1 MPGIAFKGYGAEV
14 RVSSSSV
21 GRPHADQTFPSA
33 RRGRAGSEGIK
44 IKRLQQQHSFPGQ
57 MAVSLD
63 FDDLSAPSQTRE
75 PAEAAAAPP
84 QPAFVGGPPRRSSVA
99 QSPARQAWQ
108 PSAELERDPWAS
120 HGGAPARHATA
131 ATEPTHAGQ
140 QPAPQPE
147 PEVVPWAVTRTKITS
162 SPAKHSVQI
171 RIPNDRTAYVDPASD
186 ENAFAGRRG
195 TDGGVPRSKLAMAEV
210 RQRRVREKQKKL
222 AEQGKQSK
230 LRELEEGIRSRR
242 AAAAA
247 AAAAA
252 EVAAAEEVAPREM
265 ATATATVADEALR
278 RPAPRS
284 AGRSKR
290 RAQAKSPS
298 RASANQKA
306 ATKRMSQPVP
316 RPLAA
321 NVADAINTAAQN
333 RSTSEESEPR
343 QRATSSARRPS
354 KSTVDWDSLLVQSD
368 VDLLDAV
375 NDNSKGKHQSA
386 GSTRTARNMSSDTA
400 QSPESKRAAKARG
413 CKPARDRRH
422 TMDATAS
429 PGGKQRVDTAAVNT
443 EGAVGQLKNT
453 WQQLQHEPRGKR
465 GSSASGSTAPSFAS
479 RLGKSGRVL
488 TSSKST
494 VSATRNVRSAATS
507 RSGSATQKAKQKRR
521 TSEVASAA
529 QKSDPKHSLD
539 SLLTDE
545 TSGSHSSSPL
555 FHQQTR
561 ITAPSPLNLGRI
573 DQVDEIESVLQEIKS
588 LLADHVQEEVF
599 RAQEESEIFE
609 LREAAAHER
618 ADAAL
623 KRVLAHGDG
632 GNENQEAHT
641 MIAMKLADELAE
653 IGKSTAYH
661 RVASVR
667 QKLNLQHWEERIL
680 KLCDEADAF
689 RRGVSDVPANGTT
702 VRELMSAMQ
711 VGNDQRVVLIER
723 LRRQFEDETQQQTR
737 QQGSFNTT
745 QQQHQLTDSAEQE
758 ARQLDLSAR
767 MNDVVATGE
776 GGQTTNG
783 AEHTV
788 VNNESDSVDENS
800 AEELREDSTV
810 EDVQALAEFLG
821 IDPTSEPHLMW
832 IARQCLEAQ
841 LPPAWSE
848 YLEEATGNAYYYNEL
863 TKITTWDHPLDSH
876 FKALVQE
883 ERLAHAARK
892 VLSTDYSTAARHTDG
907 SNRSAQAVVQSDSC
921 VDGDSTQADA
931 NDHHGEAIG
940 QNGPSSKA
948 APPKARMVQSLNGKP
963 LDLSDLNVS
972 VSTTPAKDSPDRT
985 KRSKMLS
992 PKSLAAQIIT
1002 LSSDS
1007 DTDQEQHA
1015 GTTAACML
1023 GKLIPAAT
1031 NAGIVSSPE
1040 CSDQSSLDVDALEMS
1055 LLEHHRSTSPSPH
1068 QGQSIMQKQTTTQN
1082 DEIMSDIS
1090 AHSENSGD
1098 EDVPYPQA
1106 PHELALMAAKL
1117 DDDLDTSLSQTEL
1130 DVIVQQ
1136 LHRIEDEEDDAMCEQ
1151 DRDAKAI
1158 AALRSIA
1165 RQTDI
1170 PPPVASPGPS
1180 YVEPVLSPSR
1190 NKGMSRDAS
1199 EAGLSA
1205 LRKMIKEALACTDIK
1220 TVQLMIQEVMTRRQQ
1235 LRGQEQEALEP
1246 DMAQLIA
1253 AAHRMERSAVT
1264 SREPDSGYGDDQ
1276 YTDDD
1281 FEDEDEADDQ
1291 VAASSGSPTVTQKSP
1306 SSPVTPTID
1315 PVQTSRYADPFVLER
1330 GAHRLSAT

>member
-1 MPGIAFKGYGAEV
+1 MPGIAFKGSGAEV

-33 RRGRAGSEGIK
+33 RRARAGSEGIK

-63 FDDLSAPSQTRE
+63 FDDLSAPPQNQE
-75 PAEAAAAPP
+75 PAEAAAVP
-84 QPAFVGGPPRRSSVA
+84 QQSAFVGGLLGRSSVA

-108 PSAELERDPWAS
+108 PSAETERDPWAS
-120 HGGAPARHATA
+120 HGGPLTRHATA
-131 ATEPTHAGQ
+131 ATEPTHGGQ

-171 RIPNDRTAYVDPASD
+171 RIPNDRTAYVEPASD

-252 EVAAAEEVAPREM
+252 EVAAAEEAAPREM
-265 ATATATVADEALR
+265 ATATAAVAGEALR
-278 RPAPRS
+278 RPAARS
-284 AGRSKR
+284 PARSNR
-290 RAQAKSPS
+290 RGQPKSPS

-306 ATKRMSQPVP
+306 ATKRLSQPVP
-316 RPLAA
+316 RPRAA
-321 NVADAINTAAQN
+321 NVPDPMNTAAAQN
-333 RSTSEESEPR
+333 HSTLEESVPR
-343 QRATSSARRPS
+343 QRAVPSARRPA

-368 VDLLDAV
+368 VDILDAAI
-375 NDNSKGKHQSA
+375 DNSTGKHQSA
-386 GSTRTARNMSSDTA
+386 GSTRTTHNMASDTV

-413 CKPARDRRH
+413 SKPARDRRQ
-422 TMDATAS
+422 TLDAAAS
-429 PGGKQRVDTAAVNT
+429 PGGKQRADTPSVKT

-465 GSSASGSTAPSFAS
+465 SSSASASTAPTFAT
-479 RLGKSGRVL
+479 RLGKPGRVL

-494 VSATRNVRSAATS
+494 VSATKRNVRAAAAS

-521 TSEVASAA
+521 ASEVASTA
-529 QKSDPKHSLD
+529 QKNDSKHSLD
-539 SLLTDE
+539 LLLTDE
-545 TSGSHSSSPL
+545 TAGSRSSSPL
-555 FHQQTR
+555 FRQQTQN
-561 ITAPSPLNLGRI
+561 TAPSPLNLGTY
-573 DQVDEIESVLQEIKS
+573 QVDKIESMLQELKS
-588 LLADHVQEEVF
+588 LLADHMQEEVL
-599 RAQEESEIFE
+599 RAQEESEILE
-609 LREAAAHER
+609 LRKAAAHDR
-618 ADAAL
+618 ADAHL

-632 GNENQEAHT
+632 GDENQEAHT
-641 MIAMKLADELAE
+641 MIAMRLADELAE
-653 IGKSTAYH
+653 IGKSTAHH

-680 KLCDEADAF
+680 KLCDEVDAC
-689 RRGVSDVPANGTT
+689 RRGVRDVHANETT

-711 VGNDQRVVLIER
+711 SGNDQRVALMDR
-723 LRRQFEDETQQQTR
+723 LRRQFEDESQQLNR
-737 QQGSFNTT
+737 QQGSFNTL
-745 QQQHQLTDSAEQE
+745 QQQHDPTTDAAAQE
-758 ARQLDLSAR
+758 PRQLEPSAR
-767 MNDVVATGE
+767 MNGVDIGE

-788 VNNESDSVDENS
+788 DESDSVDENS
-800 AEELREDSTV
+800 AEELMGDSLV

-832 IARQCLEAQ
+832 IARQCLDAQ

-848 YLEEATGNAYYYNEL
+848 YFEEATGNAYYYNEL

-892 VLSTDYSTAARHTDG
+892 VLSSTDYSTAARHVADSRRG
-907 SNRSAQAVVQSDSC
+907 AQAVVQSDAH
-921 VDGDSTQADA
+921 VDVNNTQADA
-931 NDHHGEAIG
+931 NDHDEAIG
-940 QNGPSSKA
+940 QNGLSSKA
-948 APPKARMVQSLNGKP
+948 APPRARMVQSLNGKP

-985 KRSKMLS
+985 KNAKMLS

-1015 GTTAACML
+1015 GLTGACML
-1023 GKLIPAAT
+1023 GKLIPAST
-1031 NAGIVSSPE
+1031 HPVVVSSPGY
-1040 CSDQSSLDVDALEMS
+1040 SDQSSLDVDALEKS

-1068 QGQSIMQKQTTTQN
+1068 QGQSVMQHQTTAQN

-1098 EDVPYPQA
+1098 EDVLYPQS

-1151 DRDAKAI
+1151 DRDSKAM

-1165 RQTDI
+1165 RRTDI

-1190 NKGMSRDAS
+1190 NKGISRDAS

-1220 TVQLMIQEVMTRRQQ
+1220 TVQLMIQEVVTRGKQ
-1235 LRGQEQEALEP
+1235 LRGEEQEALEP
-1246 DMAQLIA
+1246 DMAKLIA
-1253 AAHRMERSAVT
+1253 AAHRMERTAVT
-1264 SREPDSGYGDDQ
+1264 SSEPDSDNGDEQ

-1281 FEDEDEADDQ
+1281 FEDEDEANAQ
-1291 VAASSGSPTVTQKSP
+1291 VGTSAGSPTVAQKPP

-1315 PVQTSRYADPFVLER
+1315 PVQTSRYADPFILEE
-1330 GAHRLSAT
+1330 LCTV